1 MAKKSKPTS
10 KSKRRDPRA
19 KSLIPVASKAKVKDA
34 TTAAKESTAKP
45 TLKKESK
52 KSDDIELSVKIY
64 ATAAEIWSALTD
76 QDELEEWWSEG
87 VTLEP
92 KVGGKFREAWKDDK
106 GTAQL
111 ASGKVLAVKPK
122 NEIRFSWREKD
133 WLNDVYTECLIQ
145 IEDEKKH
152 RLLTIVH
159 SGWDKL
165 PEGKRTKLINDFKV
179 GWGYHLQ
186 ELKSYLD
193 DGP

>member
-1 MAKKSKPTS
+1 MATKSKP
-10 KSKRRDPRA
+10 KPKRRDPKA
-19 KSLIPVASKAKVKDA
+19 KSLIPV
-34 TTAAKESTAKP
+34 TAKP
-45 TLKKESK
+45 KEKEAPVDAKKTTANPAPKKESK

-133 WLNDVYTECLIQ
+133 WLNDIYTECSIQ

-152 RLLTIVH
+152 RVLTVVH
-159 SGWDKL
+159 TGWNKL